1 MGGQRQTG
9 QSMRRGVYVLPSM
22 LTIANLFCGYGCLV
36 YTFRGEYAVAAPF
49 IGIAIVLDTLDG
61 RIARMTGATT
71 AFGVELDSLA
81 DIVSFGVA
89 PSMLV
94 CAWGLSPFGQ
104 LGWAVGFLYLTS
116 ATTRLARFNIQSA
129 TLDKRFFVGLPSP
142 ASAGLLA
149 STVFMYPREL
159 VTAAEAIPVLV
170 LVLVPALMMITMM
183 RFYSFKTINLGFQ
196 RSVGPLIVVAVI
208 IAAIAAN
215 PQVTLVVMSYFYLLS
230 GPIGAVVTRIRRRGG
245 PSNQEMTGEQA
256 SETSGISMSGKPG
269 R

>member
-1 MGGQRQTG
+1 MSGQRQTG
-9 QSMRRGVYVLPSM
+9 QSVRRGVFVLPSM

-36 YTFRGEYAVAAPF
+36 YTFRGEYVVAAPF

-89 PSMLV
+89 PAMLV

-116 ATTRLARFNIQSA
+116 ATTRLARFNIQSG
-129 TLDKRFFVGLPSP
+129 TVDKRFFVGLPSP

-159 VTAAEAIPVLV
+159 VTAEATPVLA

-215 PQVTLVVMSYFYLLS
+215 PQVTLVLMSYSYLLS
-230 GPIGAVVTRIRRRGG
+230 GPVGAVVTRMRRRGG
-245 PSNQEMTGEQA
+245 PSNQEMAGVQA
-256 SETSGISMSGKPG
+256 SDTSGISMSDKPG